1 VTDLPSGHD
10 IARVFRHES
19 GRATATL
26 ARVLG
31 SIDLA
36 EDAVQEAFVEAVRT
50 WPERGL
56 PPNPGAWITT
66 TARNRAID
74 RLRREAT
81 RDDRQA
87 EATRML
93 APDDVPDVGP
103 LPDDQLRLIF
113 TCCHP
118 ALGPEARVALTL
130 RLVAGLQTPEIA
142 AAFLV
147 PEATMAQRLVRAKR
161 KIRDAAI
168 PYRVPA
174 AADLPDRLR
183 SVLAVLYLVFTEG
196 HRASSGDALIRAELC
211 DEAIRLARL
220 VVALMPDEPE
230 AIGLLALLL
239 LTDARRG
246 ARLDDH
252 GELVLLADQDRSR
265 WDHTEIAEGHELV
278 RACLRRNQ
286 PGRYQIQA
294 AIAAVHADAPT
305 AAGTDWA
312 QVVALYDQLLSH
324 LPTPVV
330 QLNRAVALAELAGP
344 QPALAEL
351 DLLDLDGYQPFH
363 AARADLLR
371 RAGRTA
377 EAIDAYDAALALTVV
392 DAERAFLARRRA
404 ELAGN
409 RPPPSFL
416 R

>member
-1 VTDLPSGHD
+1 VTDRPSGPD

-56 PPNPGAWITT
+56 PPSPGAWITT

-81 RDDRQA
+81 RDHRQA

-93 APDDVPDVGP
+93 APDDEAPDVGP

-168 PYRVPA
+168 PYRVPGA
-174 AADLPDRLR
+174 AELPDRLR
-183 SVLAVLYLVFTEG
+183 SVLAVLYLIFTEG
-196 HRASSGDALIRAELC
+196 HRASNGEALIRGELC

-220 VVALMPDEPE
+220 LVALMPDEPE
-230 AIGLLALLL
+230 AVGLLALLL
-239 LTDARRG
+239 LTDARRH
-246 ARLDDH
+246 ARVDAA
-252 GELVLLADQDRSR
+252 GGLVLLADQDRAR
-265 WDHTEIAEGHELV
+265 WDRAEIAEGHDLV
-278 RACLRRNQ
+278 RACLRRNR
-286 PGRYQIQA
+286 PGRYQIRA

-305 AAGTDWA
+305 AADTDWA
-312 QVVALYDQLLSH
+312 QIVALYDQLLSH

-330 QLNRAVALAELAGP
+330 QLNRAVALAEVAGTE
-344 QPALAEL
+344 PALAEL
-351 DLLDLDGYQPFH
+351 DLLDLDGYPPFH

-371 RAGRTA
+371 RAGRVA
-377 EAIDAYDAALALTVV
+377 EALEAYDAALTLTTAE
-392 DAERAFLARRRA
+392 AERAFLARRRD

-409 RPPPSFL
+409 RQ